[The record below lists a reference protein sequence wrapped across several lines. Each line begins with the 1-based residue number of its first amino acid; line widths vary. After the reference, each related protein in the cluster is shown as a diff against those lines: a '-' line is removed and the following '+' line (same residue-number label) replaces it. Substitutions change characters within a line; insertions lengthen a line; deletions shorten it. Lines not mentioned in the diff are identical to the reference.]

1 MAARESRIP
10 ARTRVKMCGITRL
23 DDALAAVRFGV
34 DALGFIFYRKS
45 PRWVAPEGAAS
56 IIDRLP
62 PFVDRVGVFVDAP
75 LAEVVRT
82 AAAGLSYLQL
92 HGGESP
98 AYCREIRARLPL
110 LGIIKAI
117 RVGEEDRGAS
127 STFAPYVD
135 CVDAFLLDTYVKG
148 ESGGTGRVFDWSIIA
163 TLELQRPLILAGGL
177 GPDNIARA
185 LAEVRP
191 YGIDINSGV
200 ESQPGIK
207 DHHRLRTLM
216 RVVAEAACR

>member
-1 MAARESRIP
+1 MTAPEVRSSR
-10 ARTRVKMCGITRL
+10 RTRVKMCGTTRL
-23 DDALAAVRFGV
+23 EDALAAVQLGI

-45 PRWVAPEGAAS
+45 PRYVAPEVAAS

-62 PFVDRVGVFVDAP
+62 PFVDRVGVFVNAP

-92 HGGESP
+92 HGEESP
-98 AYCREIRARLPL
+98 DYCRKVRARLPF

-117 RVGEEDRGAS
+117 RVGEESRGAS
-127 STFAPYVD
+127 SAFAPYAD
-135 CVDAFLLDTYVKG
+135 CVNAFLLDTFVKG
-148 ESGGTGRVFDWSIIA
+148 QSGGTGRVFPWSIIA
-163 TLELQRPLILAGGL
+163 TLQLQRPIILAGGL
-177 GPDNIARA
+177 GPDNVAVA

-191 YGIDINSGV
+191 YGVDINSGV

-207 DHHRLRTLM
+207 DHHRLRALM
-216 RVVAEAACR
+216 QVVAEAACR